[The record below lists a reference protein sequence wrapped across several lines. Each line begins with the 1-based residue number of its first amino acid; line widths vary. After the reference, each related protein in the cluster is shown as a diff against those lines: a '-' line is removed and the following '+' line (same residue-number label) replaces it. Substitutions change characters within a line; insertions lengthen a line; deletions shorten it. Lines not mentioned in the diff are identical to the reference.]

1 MSRTFAPTL
10 ARITEKSLVIT
21 PSGVKVTDSSDVR
34 MEDEGE
40 VDPICVSTGVDGV
53 ATCKL
58 FQPLVMFV
66 GGAWDVRSDLVLDLF
81 GKYDRANQNSQDIG
95 YVSHNR
101 ERQLKAIALHWLMQG
116 QKVVLVGH
124 SMGGNTA
131 YEVSKELS
139 DMGKEVELLVTL
151 DPVHIRGYRECPQ
164 KPDKV
169 KTWLNVYVDYEK
181 AERGAINSPNNV
193 ALMGGPWKNCPGAD
207 INEIFSNL
215 SSYAHAK
222 AKEMFMYFYSE
233 VESVK

>member
-10 ARITEKSLVIT
+10 VRITEKSLVIT

-40 VDPICVSTGVDGV
+40 IDPICVSTGVDGV
-53 ATCKL
+53 ATCKF

-66 GGAWDVRSDLVLDLF
+66 GGAWDKKYKPMYKVFVE
-81 GKYDRANQNSQDIG
+81 YDRANKHSQDIG
-95 YVSHNR
+95 YVTWDR
-101 ERQLKAIALHWLMQG
+101 GKQLKAIALHWLMQG

-124 SMGGNTA
+124 SYGGNTA

-151 DPVHIRGYRECPQ
+151 DPVHNRGYRECPQ

-169 KTWLNVYVDYEK
+169 KTWLNIHVNYDK
-181 AERGAINSPNNV
+181 AEKGGINSPNNI

-207 INEIFSNL
+207 INEIFSDL
-215 SSYAHAK
+215 SSDAHAL
-222 AKEMFMYFYSE
+222 AEEMFMYFYSE

>member
-1 MSRTFAPTL
+1 MSRTLAPI
-10 ARITEKSLVIT
+10 AVRITEESLVIT

-53 ATCKL
+53 ATCKF

-66 GGAWDVRSDLVLDLF
+66 GGAWDARSEIVVSLF
-81 GKYDRANQNSQDIG
+81 GRYDELNKHNQDIG
-95 YVSHNR
+95 YVSHNS

-124 SMGGNTA
+124 SMGGRTA
-131 YEVSKELS
+131 HRISKELS

-151 DPVHIRGYRECPQ
+151 DPVYKHGPQ
-164 KPDKV
+164 PKPDKV
-169 KTWLNVYVDYEK
+169 KTWLNVHVDYDK
-181 AERGAINSPNNV
+181 AERPFPSDNDV
-193 ALMGGPWKNCPGAD
+193 AWRGGPWQNCPGAD
-207 INEIFSNL
+207 TNEIFSDLTSN
-215 SSYAHAK
+215 AHAK
-222 AKEMFMYFYSE
+222 AEAMFIRHFYSQ